1 MMIRTIRAP
10 LAVLGL
16 VLACSTDLRAQA
28 MIANIPARLFAVP
41 GGPYAIGTY
50 DFLWVDAARPESYT
64 RDPTDRRKLPVQVWY
79 PTAAQMDSERAPYIH
94 ALAEF
99 GASTP
104 LTALEHV
111 RTNATMDAALS
122 NAERK
127 YPIIV
132 YSHGAGWPR
141 FSATFIAEYLASRG
155 YVVFAIEHPGLD
167 QTVLFSDGTSFAQ
180 DTLLLP
186 RPAPGESPRITAT
199 RSTQALNNVH
209 FPIWIADLRFA
220 LDRIAA
226 LDTSPGRF
234 RGRLDVERIGMLG
247 WSFGG
252 AAAMEMLRID
262 PRVKAA
268 VNHDGRLFGGVA
280 TEPIGRPFLL
290 FHHGVD
296 DAATA
301 PAFVPEAN
309 RQVMRELLA
318 ESQSADSTARA
329 RATADWYDVTI
340 ARTNHGHFSDLSLFL
355 AVFGDTT
362 LLPGRRAHEIISAY
376 TGAFFDRYLKQRA
389 SDLLDG
395 ARPQFPEVTFRRSAQ
410 P

>member
-1 MMIRTIRAP
+1 MMMIRT
-10 LAVLGL
+10 LAA
-16 VLACSTDLRAQA
+16 LAIVMAGSTGAGAQA
-28 MIANIPARLFAVP
+28 MISDIPVRLFAAP
-41 GGPYAIGTY
+41 GGPYKIGTR
-50 DFLWVDAARPESYT
+50 DFLWVDAARPETYT

-79 PTAAQMDSERAPYIH
+79 PAAAPTDSERAPYVHSI
-94 ALAEF
+94 AEF
-99 GASTP
+99 GASSP
-104 LTALEHV
+104 LKALGNV

-122 NAERK
+122 SAERK

-167 QTVLFSDGTSFAQ
+167 QTVSFSDGTSFAQ

-186 RPAPGESPRITAT
+186 RPEPGENPRITAT
-199 RSTQALNNVH
+199 RSAHALNDVH

-226 LDTSPGRF
+226 LDTSPGPL
-234 RGRLDVERIGMLG
+234 RGRLDVDRIGMLG

-252 AAAMEMLRID
+252 AAAIEMLRID
-262 PRVKAA
+262 PRVKVA
-268 VNHDGRLFGGVA
+268 VNHDGRLFGGA
-280 TEPIGRPFLL
+280 TTEPITRPFMLI
-290 FHHGVD
+290 HHGID

-309 RQVMRELLA
+309 RRVMREVLA

-329 RATADWYDVTI
+329 RATGDWYDVRI

-355 AVFGDTT
+355 AVFSDTT
-362 LLPGRRAHEIISAY
+362 LLQGRRAHEIISAY
-376 TGAFFDRYLKQRA
+376 TGAFFDRYLRQRA

-395 ARPQFPEVTFRRSAQ
+395 ARGQFPEVTFRRQRS

>member
-1 MMIRTIRAP
+1 MMQRTIWTS
-10 LAVLGL
+10 LAALGL
-16 VLACSTDLRAQA
+16 VMASSTDLLPQA
-28 MIANIPARLFAVP
+28 MSADIPARLFAAP
-41 GGPYAIGTY
+41 GGRYEIGTRDY
-50 DFLWVDAARPESYT
+50 LWVDGARPEQYT
-64 RDPTDRRKLPVQVWY
+64 RDPSDRRKLPVQVWY
-79 PTAAQMDSERAPYIH
+79 PAAAPADSVRAAYVH
-94 ALAEF
+94 SMTEF

-104 LTALEHV
+104 LTALANV

-122 NAERK
+122 SAEQK

-167 QTVLFSDGTSFAQ
+167 QTVSFSDGTPFAQ

-186 RPAPGESPRITAT
+186 RPVPGERPRVTAT
-199 RSTQALNNVH
+199 RATQALNDVH

-226 LDTSPGRF
+226 LESSPGPF
-234 RGRLDVERIGMLG
+234 RGRLDVDRIGMLG

-252 AAAMEMLRID
+252 AAAIEMLRID

-268 VNHDGRLFGGVA
+268 VNHDGRLFGGA
-280 TEPIGRPFLL
+280 TTEPITRPFML
-290 FHHGVD
+290 FHHGID

-301 PAFVPEAN
+301 PAVVPAAN
-309 RQVMRELLA
+309 RQVMREVLA
-318 ESQSADSTARA
+318 ESQLADSTARA
-329 RATADWYDVTI
+329 RSMGDWYDVTI

-355 AVFGDTT
+355 AVFSDTT
-362 LLPGRRAHEIISAY
+362 LLPGRRAHAIIAAY
-376 TGAFFDRYLKQRA
+376 TGAFFDRYLKQRD

-395 ARPQFPEVTFRRSAQ
+395 VHGQFPEVTFRRQ
-410 P
+410 RTP